1 MKIDQPTRIRAA
13 TMGLLVTSF
22 ALLAACGD
30 SAPAKTETAVMA
42 VDPTVVNIDPSQAV
56 NFKTAP
62 VQWAMVASTQTHP
75 GRIEANERLV
85 SRIGAGA
92 TGRIT
97 KVSVELGDRVNS
109 GQLLAEISS
118 PEITASQLAFLR
130 ANAALALAER
140 GVERARQMIQADV
153 ISTAEFQRRES
164 ELSIA
169 RAERRSAEDQL
180 RLLGLTSQSIERLRD
195 EGRIQPE
202 GGVHS
207 KQFGTIIER
216 KVSVGQVVQPG
227 DQLFTV
233 ADLSSVWAVG
243 SLPEQTAQSVKKN
256 QMVAIEIPGIEK
268 TFKGRIVFISDT
280 VQPETRTVAIRTQLD
295 NPDREIK
302 PQMLVNMRI
311 AATPKK
317 LPVIPESAVVRDQ
330 DKDHVFV
337 QTQAHTFK
345 LTPVKLDAATDKI
358 RPVLGGLEVGSVVVV
373 DGGFHLNNDRLQ
385 RLLTQQQSNKNSGAS
400 K

>member
-1 MKIDQPTRIRAA
+1 MKIDQPTRLRAA

-130 ANAALALAER
+130 ANAALALAEGCGACQTNDSGGCHQHCR
-140 GVERARQMIQADV
+140 V
-153 ISTAEFQRRES
+153 
-164 ELSIA
+164 
-169 RAERRSAEDQL
+169 SA
-180 RLLGLTSQSIERLRD
+180 S
-195 EGRIQPE
+195 
-202 GGVHS
+202 
-207 KQFGTIIER
+207 
-216 KVSVGQVVQPG
+216 
-227 DQLFTV
+227 
-233 ADLSSVWAVG
+233 
-243 SLPEQTAQSVKKN
+243 
-256 QMVAIEIPGIEK
+256 
-268 TFKGRIVFISDT
+268 
-280 VQPETRTVAIRTQLD
+280 
-295 NPDREIK
+295 
-302 PQMLVNMRI
+302 
-311 AATPKK
+311 
-317 LPVIPESAVVRDQ
+317 
-330 DKDHVFV
+330 
-337 QTQAHTFK
+337 
-345 LTPVKLDAATDKI
+345 
-358 RPVLGGLEVGSVVVV
+358 
-373 DGGFHLNNDRLQ
+373 
-385 RLLTQQQSNKNSGAS
+385 
-400 K
+400 